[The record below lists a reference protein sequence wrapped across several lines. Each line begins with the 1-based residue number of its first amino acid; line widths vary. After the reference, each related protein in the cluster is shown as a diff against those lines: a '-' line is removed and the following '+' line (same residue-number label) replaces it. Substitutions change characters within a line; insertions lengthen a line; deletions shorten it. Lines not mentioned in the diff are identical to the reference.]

1 MTSDLIPVSILTGF
15 LGSGKTTI
23 LSRLIEN
30 PSFVD
35 TAIIVNEFGEVGLD
49 HVLLQTSEE
58 TIVDLSCGCICC
70 TIRGDLIAT
79 LNDLIRKRQS
89 GEVPPFRRVVIETTG
104 LADPAPIVHT
114 LMQEP
119 SIFSNYCLARIIAS
133 IDGVSGYDTLDNYLE
148 SRKQLALADVVFLTK
163 VDLIKDENLLKQ
175 LEVRIKKINPGAT
188 YVECIGGDVS
198 PDFFFTDGMSAT
210 ALGILEKKISDL
222 EQEKPLDTALHR
234 HPDILTY
241 AIERRRPISRGAL
254 GVFMQMLADQKG
266 SDILRLKGIVALT
279 DDITR
284 PAIIHGVQHVIY
296 PVTRVDAWPKEISNS
311 TLVMIVNGIEKNWVE
326 NLLKQVC
333 DSSYA
338 SLCV

>member
-1 MTSDLIPVSILTGF
+1 M
-15 LGSGKTTI
+15 
-23 LSRLIEN
+23 
-30 PSFVD
+30 
-35 TAIIVNEFGEVGLD
+35 
-49 HVLLQTSEE
+49 
-58 TIVDLSCGCICC
+58 
-70 TIRGDLIAT
+70 
-79 LNDLIRKRQS
+79 
-89 GEVPPFRRVVIETTG
+89 
-104 LADPAPIVHT
+104 
-114 LMQEP
+114 
-119 SIFSNYCLARIIAS
+119 
-133 IDGVSGYDTLDNYLE
+133 
-148 SRKQLALADVVFLTK
+148 VFLTK